1 MNVSAGAREFPS
13 VPGTINSD
21 NFSVQAGITVKLMAN
36 QFAASARLQRAHGR
50 PMSGRYSILCFC
62 VRLAELFLVAGVA
75 ISFAAA
81 QASFQVPH
89 QVYEGQTVSAIDLI
103 ANPHRD
109 VEPLRQFVVQEAGK
123 PFSVAG
129 VQATMAALKGKG
141 GFPKVELNVVPDQ
154 SGLRLDFVLEPSY
167 YLGTVDF
174 PGALKH
180 FSYTR
185 LLQVANLSE
194 EDPYDKA
201 RIPAAEDALQRFF
214 QRNGYFQ
221 ATVHSEAKIDDGHQL
236 VSVTFSVEIGK
247 QARIGKVEIDSP
259 DASEDALLAAVRSLR
274 ARFTGGLLKPGKPYS
289 PERIK
294 VATTLIKNALAKQ
307 HRLANTVKE
316 NAPQYDALTNR
327 IDVSFKV
334 DVGPVVTVRATG
346 ARLSPIP
353 FISGREMKK
362 LIPIYSEHAIDQDLV
377 NEGQQNLVDYFQK
390 KGYFDVKVAT
400 SFQRQPEQILL
411 VYQIDRGKKQKVGE
425 LRFLGNRRIP
435 ASDLMATVTI
445 KKSHAWTHGSVSQK
459 LIKQSTNNLLALY
472 GDRGYEQA
480 KVTPQVKQHDSKIDV
495 AFEVV
500 EGQQTVIADVQVAGN
515 KSISSKQLTTPH
527 ELEARSGVPYSARR
541 LANDRN
547 RMAATYLN
555 HGYLNVDVKANVVRH
570 PEDPHKVDVSYAIT
584 ENQMVRVNDV
594 IYLGQGKTRLS
605 LLKKT
610 AKVAPE
616 ASMRRGEL
624 LEAESRLYDLN
635 VFDWSSVGPRKP
647 ITDQTEEDALVKVHE
662 AKRNEITYGFGFEVS
677 HRGGNIPTG
686 TVAVPGLPTIGLGN
700 NQIAPSQSTFA
711 SPLGSIEFTRRN
723 LRGLAETASSSIV
736 LSRLDQR
743 VLTTFG
749 DPHLLGSQWSSLY
762 SFSLERTTE
771 NPLFAASL
779 GDLSFQVERLLN
791 RKNNTRLQLRYDF
804 NKTVLSHLLVDELVL
819 PKDRDV
825 RLSTLSATLLRDT
838 RDKPLD
844 AHRGSFSTINLG
856 ITPVALGSSA
866 DFARLFGQ
874 YALYKPFHSMVFA
887 NSIRL
892 GFAKALAGSFVPT
905 SQLYF
910 SGGGT
915 TLRGFPIDEAG
926 PQRLVPFC
934 NVLQGE
940 SGCVNVTVPVGGNQL
955 VILNSELRF
964 PLGIVKPLGGVIFYD
979 GGNVDSAINWNNFV
993 GNYTNT
999 VGFGLRYATP
1009 IGPVR
1014 IDIGHNLNPVPG
1026 INPTQYFIT
1035 LGQSF

>member
-1 MNVSAGAREFPS
+1 
-13 VPGTINSD
+13 
-21 NFSVQAGITVKLMAN
+21 
-36 QFAASARLQRAHGR
+36 
-50 PMSGRYSILCFC
+50 MSGRYLILCFS
-62 VRLAELFLVAGVA
+62 VRLALLLLVAVTT
-75 ISFAAA
+75 SFVWA
-81 QASFQVPH
+81 QASFQVP
-89 QVYEGQTVSAIDLI
+89 QEVYEGQTVSAIDLI
-103 ANPHRD
+103 ANPHRN
-109 VEPLRQFVVQEAGK
+109 VEPLRQFLVQKPGK
-123 PFSVAG
+123 PFSSAD
-129 VQATMAALKGKG
+129 VQATMAALKEKG
-141 GFPKVELNVVPDQ
+141 GFPKVELSVVPDQ
-154 SGLRLDFVLEPSY
+154 AGLRLDFVLEPSY

-180 FSYTR
+180 FTYTR
-185 LLQVANLSE
+185 LLQVADLSE

-201 RIPAAEDALQRFF
+201 RIPIADDALQSFF
-214 QRNGYFQ
+214 QRNGYFKT
-221 ATVHSEAKIDDGHQL
+221 AVHTETKIDDDHQL
-236 VSVTFSVEIGK
+236 VNVTFSVEMGK
-247 QARIGKVEIDSP
+247 QARIGKVEIESP
-259 DASEDALLAAVRSLR
+259 DASENARLLGVVHSLR
-274 ARFTGGLLKPGKPYS
+274 ARFTGGLLKPGKAYS

-294 VATTLIKNALAKQ
+294 TATTLIKNALARQ

-316 NAPQYDALTNR
+316 NPPQYDTSTNR

-334 DVGPVVTVRATG
+334 EVGPVVTIRATG
-346 ARLSPIP
+346 VRLSAIP
-353 FISGREMKK
+353 FMSGREMKK

-377 NEGQQNLVDYFQK
+377 DEGQQNLVDYFQK

-400 SFQRQPEQILL
+400 TFQRQPEQILL

-425 LRFLGNRRIP
+425 LKFHGNHQIL
-435 ASDLMATVTI
+435 ASELMATVTI
-445 KKSHAWTHGSVSQK
+445 KKSHIWTHGSVSQK

-472 GDRGYEQA
+472 GDRGYEEA
-480 KVTPQVKQHDSKIDV
+480 KVTPQVTQHDSKIDV
-495 AFEVV
+495 AFEIM

-515 KSISSKQLTTPH
+515 KSISTKQLTVPH
-527 ELEARSGVPYSARR
+527 ELEARSGGPYSARR
-541 LANDRN
+541 TAEDRN

-555 HGYLNVDVKANVVRH
+555 HGYLNVEVKASVVRH
-570 PEDPHKVDVSYAIT
+570 PDDPHRVDVSYAIT
-584 ENQMVRVNDV
+584 ENQMVRVSDV
-594 IYLGQGKTRLS
+594 IYLGQTKTRLS

-616 ASMRRGEL
+616 TPMRRGEL

-635 VFDWSSVGPRKP
+635 VFDWSSVGPKKP

-711 SPLGSIEFTRRN
+711 SPMGSIEFTRRN
-723 LRGLAETASSSIV
+723 LRGLAETASASIV

-743 VLTTFG
+743 VLTTYG
-749 DPHLLGSQWSSLY
+749 DPHFLSSQWSSLY
-762 SFSLERTTE
+762 GFSLERTTE

-791 RKNNTRLQLRYDF
+791 RKNNMRLQLRYDF
-804 NKTVLSHLLVDELVL
+804 NKTILSHLLVDELVL
-819 PKDRDV
+819 PQDRDV
-825 RLSTLSATLLRDT
+825 RLSTLSGTLLRDT

-844 AHRGSFSTINLG
+844 AHRGSFTTINLG

-866 DFARLFGQ
+866 NFARLFGQ
-874 YALYKPFHSMVFA
+874 YSLYKPFHSMVFA

-934 NVLQGE
+934 NVLQGQ

-964 PLGIVKPLGGVIFYD
+964 PLGIIKPLGGVFFYD
-979 GGNVDSAINWNNFV
+979 GGNVNSAINWNNFV
-993 GNYTNT
+993 SNYTNT